1 MSPILFSPNTS
12 KFDSSQAPRLPT
24 TNTECCTSST
34 DFDVSFC
41 RISMFSCCIPHPNPI
56 CDALG
61 SLIQSPPPPPLYTTE
76 WVLRHS
82 RPKFSLPNGTIN
94 YFHPLSKSNIPL
106 KALLLSL
113 TVLRA
118 QLWIVW
124 FGDLGQ
130 KGPWHTVI
138 GGGPYDDV
146 QMSGNI
152 CSIKYCKLPYI
163 KLILCISNGDNW
175 LNWGFYLTCLPKIV
189 QILTFSPKNLML
201 LNDII
206 EP

>member
-1 MSPILFSPNTS
+1 MKQYTNTNIQTNFCYLMFPILFSPNTS

-24 TNTECCTSST
+24 TNTECCTCST

-130 KGPWHTVI
+130 KGALTYGYRRGAVWWCT
-138 GGGPYDDV
+138 
-146 QMSGNI
+146 NER
-152 CSIKYCKLPYI
+152 KYL
-163 KLILCISNGDNW
+163 
-175 LNWGFYLTCLPKIV
+175 
-189 QILTFSPKNLML
+189 QH
-201 LNDII
+201 
-206 EP
+206 